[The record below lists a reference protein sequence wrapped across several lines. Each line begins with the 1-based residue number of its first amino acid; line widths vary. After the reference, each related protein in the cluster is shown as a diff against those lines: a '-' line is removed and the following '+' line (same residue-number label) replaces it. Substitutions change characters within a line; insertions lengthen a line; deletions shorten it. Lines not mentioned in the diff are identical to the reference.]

1 MDQPIWITFI
11 VAFAIMN
18 VLLVS
23 MAYMTWFERK
33 VLAAFQ
39 DRLGP
44 TRTGWKGLGQPLADA
59 VKLLGKEDLVPAAAD
74 KSSLPCS
81 PPP

>member
-11 VAFAIMN
+11 VAFVVLN
-18 VLLVS
+18 VLLIS

-44 TRTGWKGLGQPLADA
+44 TRTGWHGLGQPLADG
-59 VKLLGKEDLVPAAAD
+59 LRRL
-74 KSSLPCS
+74 
-81 PPP
+81 